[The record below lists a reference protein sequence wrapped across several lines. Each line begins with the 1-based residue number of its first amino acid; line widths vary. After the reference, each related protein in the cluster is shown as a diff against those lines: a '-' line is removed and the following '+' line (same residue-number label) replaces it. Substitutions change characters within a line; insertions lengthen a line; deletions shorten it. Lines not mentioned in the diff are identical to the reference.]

1 MGVIL
6 IPSLIFAI
14 IFSTLKIMTK
24 KLKNFSTEKIMTKKS
39 RIFQSRENFYQYK
52 KASALIACL
61 KVFQIT
67 SL

>member
-24 KLKNFSTEKIMTKKS
+24 KLKNFSTEKIMTKKADFFS
-39 RIFQSRENFYQYK
+39 LEKTFINTK

-61 KVFQIT
+61 RLFQIT
-67 SL
+67 FL